1 MEKNYPPY
9 SLTNNM
15 LNLVSEIMVRV
26 GELSYVLE
34 KNNFKELRRK
44 TRIKSIY
51 SSLAIEN
58 NRLSLNQV
66 EDVINGKVVIGDK
79 KDIQEVKNALN
90 AYNEIDNLNPYLLE
104 DLKKAQGFITF
115 GIERDSGMFRNHPEG
130 VFDGDKQIFL
140 APPAHMVTTLME
152 KLFKWMNE
160 VKDKINPL
168 ILSSIFHY
176 EFVFIH
182 PFSDGNGRTARLWQ
196 TALLSNWKPLFK
208 YIPIESI
215 IRSNQEKYYDVIQK
229 CNLVGNSNEFIEFM
243 LEVILDAVK
252 EMART
257 TQETTQEK
265 ILNLIRDNT
274 SITQKE
280 MANILG
286 MTRDGISYN
295 IRILREK
302 GILERIGSTKMVS
315 GKYMIR
321 YREDIY
327 LSSFLYICNNY

>member
-1 MEKNYPPY
+1 MDKNYPPY
-9 SLTNNM
+9 ILTNNM
-15 LNLVSEIMVRV
+15 LNLVSGIMVRV

-58 NRLSLNQV
+58 NKLSLNQV
-66 EDVINGKVVIGDK
+66 EDVINGKVVVGDK

-104 DLKKAQGFITF
+104 DLKKAQGIITF
-115 GIERDSGMFRNHPEG
+115 GIERDSGIFRNHPEG

-140 APPAHMVTTLME
+140 APPAHMVNTLME
-152 KLFKWMNE
+152 NLFKWMNE
-160 VKDKINPL
+160 AKERINPL

-196 TALLSNWKPLFK
+196 TALLFNWEPLFK

-215 IRSNQEKYYDVIQK
+215 IRENQDKYYIAIRE
-229 CNLVGNSNEFIEFM
+229 CNSVGSSNIFIEFM
-243 LEVILDAVK
+243 LEVILEAVK
-252 EMART
+252 EMVRT

-302 GILERIGSTKMVS
+302 GILERIGSTKN
-315 GKYMIR
+315 GEWK
-321 YREDIY
+321 IY
-327 LSSFLYICNNY
+327 DKI

>member
-1 MEKNYPPY
+1 MEKDYPPY

-15 LNLVSEIMVRV
+15 LNFVSEIMVRV

-58 NRLSLNQV
+58 NKLSLNQV
-66 EDVINGKVVIGDK
+66 EDVINGKVVVGDK

-90 AYNEIDNLNPYLLE
+90 AYNEIDNFNPYLLE
-104 DLKKAQGFITF
+104 DLKKAQGIITF
-115 GIERDSGMFRNHPEG
+115 GIERDSGIFRNHPEG

-152 KLFKWMNE
+152 NLFKWMNE
-160 VKDKINPL
+160 AKERINPL

-196 TALLSNWKPLFK
+196 TALLFNWEPLFK

-215 IRSNQEKYYDVIQK
+215 IRENQDKYYIAIRE
-229 CNLVGNSNEFIEFM
+229 CNNAGSSNIFIEFM
-243 LEVILDAVK
+243 LEVILEAVK
-252 EMART
+252 EMVRT
-257 TQETTQEK
+257 TQETTQE
-265 ILNLIRDNT
+265 T
-274 SITQKE
+274 T
-280 MANILG
+280 
-286 MTRDGISYN
+286 
-295 IRILREK
+295 
-302 GILERIGSTKMVS
+302 
-315 GKYMIR
+315 
-321 YREDIY
+321 
-327 LSSFLYICNNY
+327 

>member
-160 VKDKINPL
+160 VKEKINPL

-215 IRSNQEKYYDVIQK
+215 IRINQEKYYNVIQK

-252 EMART
+252 EMVRT

-265 ILNLIRDNT
+265 ILNLISNNT

-302 GILERIGSTKMVS
+302 GILERIGSTKN
-315 GKYMIR
+315 GEWK
-321 YREDIY
+321 IY
-327 LSSFLYICNNY
+327 DKI

>member
-1 MEKNYPPY
+1 MSTVTDDYEKFRKH
-9 SLTNNM
+9 LVKE
-15 LNLVSEIMVRV
+15 NLEMI
-26 GELSYVLE
+26 
-34 KNNFKELRRK
+34 
-44 TRIKSIY
+44 
-51 SSLAIEN
+51 
-58 NRLSLNQV
+58 
-66 EDVINGKVVIGDK
+66 DKVNLLFEK
-79 KDIQEVKNALN
+79 KDMVNHPEHYQGVYGLEAKEVMRNFISKYQN
-90 AYNEIDNLNPYLLE
+90 AYVGAMVCSVLKYILRAPSKGKQLE
-104 DLKKAQGFITF
+104 DLKKAQGIITF
-115 GIERDSGMFRNHPEG
+115 GIEKDSGMFRNHPEG

-152 KLFKWMNE
+152 NLFKWMNE
-160 VKDKINPL
+160 AKERINPL

-196 TALLSNWKPLFK
+196 TALLSDWKPLFK

-215 IRSNQEKYYDVIQK
+215 IRENQDKYYSAIRE
-229 CNLVGNSNEFIEFM
+229 CNSVGSSNIFIEFM
-243 LEVILDAVK
+243 LEVILEAVK
-252 EMART
+252 EMVMT
-257 TQETTQEK
+257 TQETTQETTQKTTQEK

-302 GILERIGSTKMVS
+302 GILERIGSTKN
-315 GKYMIR
+315 GEWK
-321 YREDIY
+321 IY
-327 LSSFLYICNNY
+327 DKI

>member
-1 MEKNYPPY
+1 MDKNYPPY

-15 LNLVSEIMVRV
+15 FNLVSEIMVRV

-58 NRLSLNQV
+58 NKLSLNQV
-66 EDVINGKVVIGDK
+66 EDVINGKVVVGDK

-90 AYNEIDNLNPYLLE
+90 AYNEIDNFNPYLLE
-104 DLKKAQGFITF
+104 DLKKAQGIITF
-115 GIERDSGMFRNHPEG
+115 GIERDSGIFRNHPEG

-140 APPAHMVTTLME
+140 APPAHMVTILME
-152 KLFKWMNE
+152 NLFKWMNE
-160 VKDKINPL
+160 AKERINPL

-196 TALLSNWKPLFK
+196 TALLFNWEPLFK

-215 IRSNQEKYYDVIQK
+215 IRENQDKYYIAIRE
-229 CNLVGNSNEFIEFM
+229 CNSAGSSNIFIEFM
-243 LEVILDAVK
+243 LEVILEAVK
-252 EMART
+252 EMVRT
-257 TQETTQEK
+257 TQETTQETSQEK

-280 MANILG
+280 MANILD
-286 MTRDGISYN
+286 MTRDGI
-295 IRILREK
+295 
-302 GILERIGSTKMVS
+302 
-315 GKYMIR
+315 
-321 YREDIY
+321 
-327 LSSFLYICNNY
+327 

>member
-58 NRLSLNQV
+58 NKLSLNQV

-104 DLKKAQGFITF
+104 DLKKAQGIITY
-115 GIERDSGMFRNHPEG
+115 GIEKDSGIFRNHPEG
-130 VFDGDKQIFL
+130 VFDGNKQIFL
-140 APPAHMVTTLME
+140 APPAHMVNTLME
-152 KLFKWMNE
+152 NLFKWMNE
-160 VKDKINPL
+160 AKERINPL

-215 IRSNQEKYYDVIQK
+215 IRENQDKYYIAIRE
-229 CNLVGNSNEFIEFM
+229 CNSAGSSNMFIEFM
-243 LEVILDAVK
+243 LEVILEAVK
-252 EMART
+252 EMVRT
-257 TQETTQEK
+257 T
-265 ILNLIRDNT
+265 
-274 SITQKE
+274 
-280 MANILG
+280 
-286 MTRDGISYN
+286 
-295 IRILREK
+295 
-302 GILERIGSTKMVS
+302 
-315 GKYMIR
+315 
-321 YREDIY
+321 
-327 LSSFLYICNNY
+327 

>member
-115 GIERDSGMFRNHPEG
+115 GIERDSGMFRNHP
-130 VFDGDKQIFL
+130 
-140 APPAHMVTTLME
+140 
-152 KLFKWMNE
+152 
-160 VKDKINPL
+160 
-168 ILSSIFHY
+168 
-176 EFVFIH
+176 
-182 PFSDGNGRTARLWQ
+182 
-196 TALLSNWKPLFK
+196 
-208 YIPIESI
+208 
-215 IRSNQEKYYDVIQK
+215 
-229 CNLVGNSNEFIEFM
+229 
-243 LEVILDAVK
+243 
-252 EMART
+252 
-257 TQETTQEK
+257 
-265 ILNLIRDNT
+265 
-274 SITQKE
+274 
-280 MANILG
+280 
-286 MTRDGISYN
+286 
-295 IRILREK
+295 
-302 GILERIGSTKMVS
+302 
-315 GKYMIR
+315 
-321 YREDIY
+321 
-327 LSSFLYICNNY
+327 

>member
-215 IRSNQEKYYDVIQK
+215 IRINQEKYYNVIQK

-252 EMART
+252 EMIRT

-265 ILNLIRDNT
+265 ILNLIRNNT

-302 GILERIGSTKMVS
+302 GILERIGSTKN
-315 GKYMIR
+315 GEWK
-321 YREDIY
+321 IY
-327 LSSFLYICNNY
+327 DKI

>member
-1 MEKNYPPY
+1 MDKNYPPY

-15 LNLVSEIMVRV
+15 FNLVFEIMVRV

-58 NRLSLNQV
+58 NKLSLNQV
-66 EDVINGKVVIGDK
+66 EDVINGKVVVGDK

-90 AYNEIDNLNPYLLE
+90 AYNEIDNFNPYLLE
-104 DLKKAQGFITF
+104 DLKKAQGIITF
-115 GIERDSGMFRNHPEG
+115 GIERDSGIFRNHPEG

-152 KLFKWMNE
+152 NLFKWMNE
-160 VKDKINPL
+160 AKERINPL

-196 TALLSNWKPLFK
+196 TALLFNWEPLFK

-215 IRSNQEKYYDVIQK
+215 IRENQDKYYIAIRE
-229 CNLVGNSNEFIEFM
+229 CNSVGSSNIFIEFM
-243 LEVILDAVK
+243 LEVILEAVK
-252 EMART
+252 EMVRT

-265 ILNLIRDNT
+265 ILNLIRNNT

-302 GILERIGSTKMVS
+302 GILERIGSTKN
-315 GKYMIR
+315 GEWK
-321 YREDIY
+321 IY
-327 LSSFLYICNNY
+327 DKI